1 MTGIFST
8 AIAFVVALA
17 SLIAIHEAGHFLA
30 AKWCGVKVL
39 RFSIGFGRPLLTWR
53 SGPDSTEWVVSAFPL
68 GGYVKMLDEGE
79 GLVSPSELARAFNRK
94 PLWARAIIVAAG
106 PVANFLFAVVLYFA
120 MGLQGSQQPRPI
132 LGNPDPGSIAALA
145 GIKANDE
152 VLKIEGE
159 GVRTWQE
166 LRWRLLQLGVDQK
179 TVLLDIRSDDGP
191 IRQASLDLG
200 GFSLP
205 DDQSDPIA
213 KTGLHLYRPP
223 IPAIIG
229 RLTPGGVAERAGLQ
243 AGDKIISAGGR
254 RIGNW
259 ADLVET
265 VRANPGKSLVL
276 EIVRSDSNLM
286 LTAIPEG
293 VPDSAGTGATIGRIG
308 AAPRP
313 PDQHM
318 EKYWVLVSLGPI
330 DSAKQAVLR
339 TGETAWFSLRMLGR
353 MIAGELSWKNLS
365 GPVTIAEYAGQ
376 SAQLGVAPFL
386 SFLALISISL
396 GVLNLLPI
404 PLLDGGHLLYYGI
417 EYVTGRPISGRLLE
431 LGQRLGFSIIIL
443 ATSLAIFND
452 LRRVFFN

>member
-1 MTGIFST
+1 MTGILST
-8 AIAFVVALA
+8 AVAFVVALA

-39 RFSIGFGRPLLTWR
+39 RFSIGFGRPLLIWR
-53 SGPDSTEWVVSAFPL
+53 SGQDRTEWVIAAFPL

-79 GLVSPSELARAFNRK
+79 GHVAPSELARAFNRK
-94 PLWARAIIVAAG
+94 PVWSRAAIVSAG
-106 PVANFLFAVVLYFA
+106 PIANFLFAVVLYFG
-120 MGLQGSQQPRPI
+120 MGLHGSHQARPI
-132 LGNPDPGSIAALA
+132 LGNPDPGSVAERA

-152 VLKIEGE
+152 VLKIDGD

-166 LRWRLLQLGVDQK
+166 LRWRLLQLGVDK
-179 TVLLDIRSDDGP
+179 KDASLDIRSEDGSLH
-191 IRQASLDLG
+191 QALLDLG
-200 GFSLP
+200 SFALP

-213 KTGLHLYRPP
+213 KTGLHIYRPP
-223 IPAIIG
+223 LPAIIG
-229 RLTPGGVAERAGLQ
+229 RLTPGGVAERSGLQ
-243 AGDKIISAGGR
+243 TDDKIISAGGQ
-254 RIGNW
+254 RIRDW

-265 VRANPGKSLVL
+265 VRANPGKPLVL
-276 EIVRSDSNLM
+276 EIVRSDANLI
-286 LTAIPEG
+286 LTATPE
-293 VPDSAGTGATIGRIG
+293 VVTDSSGTGAHIGRIG

-313 PDQHM
+313 PDQNV
-318 EKYWVLVSLGPI
+318 EKYWILVSLGPLE
-330 DSAKQAVLR
+330 SAKQAVLR
-339 TGETAWFSLRMLGR
+339 TYETAWFSLRMLGR

-404 PLLDGGHLLYYGI
+404 PLLDGGHLLYYATEFAI
-417 EYVTGRPISGRLLE
+417 GRPVPGRWLE
-431 LGQRLGFSIIIL
+431 MGQRLGFSIIIL

-452 LRRVFFN
+452 LRRVLFN